1 VPAKRYPYEQCY
13 LLKDRSDPEKYFEQM
28 LEDSDKVEWWYKNGE
43 QKQQYFSVSY
53 QTVDEET
60 KLTKMA
66 NFYPDYIV
74 RYTDGSIGIY
84 DTKAGRTVT
93 ERPTHDKS
101 DALQAYIAEQNEAG
115 AKLTGGILNK
125 RAD

>member
-1 VPAKRYPYEQCY
+1 
-13 LLKDRSDPEKYFEQM
+13 
-28 LEDSDKVEWWYKNGE
+28 
-43 QKQQYFSVSY
+43 
-53 QTVDEET
+53 ET

-101 DALQAYIAEQNEAG
+101 DALQAYITAQNEAG

-125 RAD
+125 RADGIYIFTGAAYTADLDKWQRFTL